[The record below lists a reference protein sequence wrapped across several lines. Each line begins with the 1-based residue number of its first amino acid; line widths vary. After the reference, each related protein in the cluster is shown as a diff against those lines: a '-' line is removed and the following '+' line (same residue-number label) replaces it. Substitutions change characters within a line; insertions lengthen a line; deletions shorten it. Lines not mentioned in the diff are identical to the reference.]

1 MKAEIMQILRAPL
14 YWLVLLA
21 GLGARASIAVL
32 DFRYRPEQ
40 AWLLAGEFWSRAGS
54 VTMCLLILVVLI
66 RLFSVDYETGA
77 VPVVASTPLGRRSL
91 YFFRLAAGCAMT
103 VLGTA
108 LLVAG
113 NIGIT
118 VVLGRGV
125 PAGWIRDF
133 TLRTVPAAVGSV
145 GYFLVSAFVCDIF
158 ANQPAAMAVCG
169 IPFAVSY
176 FINTGMIEAFDLFWF
191 LRCGF
196 FTELARGRWIASR
209 PGFWIAW
216 YVLLIAGFF
225 VLSIYRRK
233 ERKLL

>member
-1 MKAEIMQILRAPL
+1 MRAEIVQILRAPL

-21 GLGARASIAVL
+21 GLGARASVAVL

-40 AWLLAGEFWSRAGS
+40 AWVLAGEFWSRTGS

-66 RLFSVDYETGA
+66 RRFSVDYETGA
-77 VPVVASTPLGRRSL
+77 IPVVASTPLGRKSL

-103 VLGTA
+103 VLGVA
-108 LLVAG
+108 ILAAG

-118 VVLGRGV
+118 LILGSGA
-125 PAGWIRDF
+125 PIGWVRDF
-133 TLRTVPAAVGSV
+133 TLRSIPTAVGAV

-158 ANQPAAMAVCG
+158 ANQPAAMAFCG

-176 FINTGMIEAFDLFWF
+176 FINTGMIEVFDMLWF
-191 LRCGF
+191 LRYGF
-196 FTELARGRWIASR
+196 FTELARGRWIVSR
-209 PGFWIAW
+209 PGFWTVW
-216 YVLLIAGFF
+216 YVLLTVGFF
-225 VLSIYRRK
+225 VLSIRQRK